1 MTAGDRVAEL
11 VITASDMP
19 EKRIPLVADRDVTR
33 GGFLPRIRASAYV
46 LFDKAMGQ
54 VQTLME

>member
-1 MTAGDRVAEL
+1 MVTAA
-11 VITASDMP
+11 DMP
-19 EKRIPLVADRDVTR
+19 EKRIPLVADRDVIR
-33 GGFLPRIRASAYV
+33 GGFLPRVRASAYV

>member
-1 MTAGDRVAEL
+1 
-11 VITASDMP
+11 MP
-19 EKRIPLVADRDVTR
+19 EKRINLVSDRDVAY
-33 GGFLPRIRASAYV
+33 GGFVPRIRASAYV